1 MKGEIIME
9 KLYGRDLMIDGC
21 NCAQAVLVSLCQ
33 DIGLSE
39 DMAMKLSCPLGGGCR
54 AGEICGTVTGALLA
68 LGFVTGNTDR
78 HDKDAREEAYKKY
91 IEFDRRFKEKYGSL
105 VCREILGCDTSTPE
119 GKEHMKN
126 HPELKLRCHERVDG
140 AIALVREMLAEEKSK

>member
-1 MKGEIIME
+1 ME

-21 NCAQAVLVSLCQ
+21 NCAQAVLVENGRILAV
-33 DIGLSE
+33 G
-39 DMAMKLSCPLGGGCR
+39 R

-140 AIALVREMLAEEKSK
+140 AIALVKEMLAEEKSK